1 LINLWRQHE
10 SSSHQEQSEHLD
22 PSCKLEGIV
31 RSFHSGELEV
41 QAQAGVTF
49 AALGPVFA
57 DTITARARSFLEAQS
72 FLIAASVDARGQPWA
87 SLLTGPAGFATAPGD
102 HTISI
107 AVNPTAGDP
116 LEHGLV
122 PGAAIGLI
130 VIEPATR
137 RRHRIN
143 GRIEPRRPDQANPDL
158 ASPDQV
164 GFKFRIEQAYGNC
177 PQYIQARTLET
188 VEGARQDATPQVYR
202 APALTT
208 TQRDWIVQADTFFIA
223 SSHPEGGADA
233 SHRGGKPGF
242 VRVIDH
248 THLEFPDYS
257 GNKMFNTLGNI
268 RATGRMGLLFL
279 DFEHGRTLQLTGR
292 VEVIWDAN
300 VIAQY
305 PDAERVIRF
314 ELEVAI
320 ETIDGHGLRWR
331 FLDAWQGNPEVG
343 LSQDQQGLR

>member
-1 LINLWRQHE
+1 MRN
-10 SSSHQEQSEHLD
+10 
-22 PSCKLEGIV
+22 
-31 RSFHSGELEV
+31 FHPGELEV
-41 QAQAGVTF
+41 QTQAGVTF
-49 AALGPVFA
+49 AAHGPVFA

-72 FLIAASVDARGQPWA
+72 FLIAASIDARGHPWA
-87 SLLTGPAGFATAPGD
+87 SLLTGPAGFATAPAD

-122 PGAAIGLI
+122 PGAAIGLL

-143 GRIEPRRPDQANPDL
+143 GRIEPHRPDQASPDR
-158 ASPDQV
+158 ARSDQV
-164 GFKFRIEQAYGNC
+164 GFKIKIEQAYGNC
-177 PQYIQARTLET
+177 PQYIQARTLEPIEE
-188 VEGARQDATPQVYR
+188 VRQDTTPQVHR

-208 TQRDWIVQADTFFIA
+208 SQRDWIAQADTFFIA

-305 PDAERVIRF
+305 PAAERVIRL
-314 ELEVAI
+314 ELEVAL
-320 ETIDGHGLRWR
+320 ETTDGHNLRWS
-331 FLDAWQGNPEVG
+331 FSEASGGHSNLEHQPQEA
-343 LSQDQQGLR
+343 S

>member
-1 LINLWRQHE
+1 MRN
-10 SSSHQEQSEHLD
+10 
-22 PSCKLEGIV
+22 
-31 RSFHSGELEV
+31 FHAGELEV
-41 QAQAGVTF
+41 QKQAGVTF
-49 AALGPVFA
+49 AVHSPVFA
-57 DTITARARSFLEAQS
+57 DTITARARAFLEIQS
-72 FLIAASVDARGQPWA
+72 FLIAASVDARGHPWA
-87 SLLTGPAGFATAPGD
+87 SLLTGPAGFATAPDD

-122 PGAAIGLI
+122 PEAAIGLV

-143 GRIEPRRPDQANPDL
+143 GHVESRTPK
-158 ASPDQV
+158 QV
-164 GFKFRIEQAYGNC
+164 GFNIKIEQAYGNC

-188 VEGARQDATPQVYR
+188 VEETRQGTIPQVHR
-202 APALTT
+202 APALTN
-208 TQRDWIVQADTFFIA
+208 TQRDWIAQADTFFIA

-242 VRVIDH
+242 VRVIDQ

-279 DFEHGRTLQLTGR
+279 DFERDRTLQLTGR

-314 ELEVAI
+314 ELEVAV
-320 ETIDGHGLRWR
+320 ETTDGHGLRWQ
-331 FLDAWQGNPEVG
+331 FLEAWQGNPEIAF
-343 LSQDQQGLR
+343 SKDQQGLR